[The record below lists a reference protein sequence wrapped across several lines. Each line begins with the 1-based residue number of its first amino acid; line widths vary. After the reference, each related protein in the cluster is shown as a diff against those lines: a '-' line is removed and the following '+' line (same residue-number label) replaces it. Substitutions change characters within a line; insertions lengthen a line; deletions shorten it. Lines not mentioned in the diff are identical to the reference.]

1 MGGSSTYSM
10 SESSSHALTFSTL
23 AFFAG
28 CVPPVTFVFSVAGNA
43 LRFRVLLFAGEAAVV
58 PFRVCFANMAWMPSL
73 RSARGSMNVGDSV
86 PIFPTSLGTA

>member
-1 MGGSSTYSM
+1 M

-28 CVPPVTFVFSVAGNA
+28 CVPPVTSVISVAGDA
-43 LRFRVLLFAGEAAVV
+43 LRFSLRVLLFAGEAAVV

-73 RSARGSMNVGDSV
+73 RSASGSMNVGDSV